1 MGSADLN
8 HTAQINDDD
17 DLDFSK
23 IFSKSLPEN
32 YKLPNNHLNWN
43 ERLWCWF
50 VKKTM
55 KIPVHVGIIP
65 DGNRRKVGI
74 VNSSSKNDKTLDKKS
89 SELMSKVQLIK
100 AAYSFGLKSL
110 KRNILLLDNLG
121 VKEISVYAM
130 SLDNVLSR
138 ESYQRDYLLKMFEN
152 FLMKILDE
160 KIVLNRRVNFLGQ
173 TQFLPE
179 SIRVAMQRVHE
190 LSLNSV
196 ELDKTFNFCIAYSG
210 VKEMHDVAMK
220 VCSLDNNKISDEFDR
235 ELTKSASDID
245 LVIRTGYHKRLS
257 DFLPWQSRNACL
269 CFPECYW
276 PDLGMQDLF
285 SILIDY
291 NLYLLN

>member
-1 MGSADLN
+1 MGSADFN

-32 YKLPNNHLNWN
+32 DKLPNNNLNWY

-50 VKKTM
+50 VKRTM

-74 VNSSSKNDKTLDKKS
+74 VNSDSRNDKALKKKS
-89 SELMSKVQLIK
+89 SESMPKIELIK
-100 AAYSFGLKSL
+100 AAYSFGVKSL
-110 KRNILLLDNLG
+110 KKNILLLDNLG

-130 SLDNVLSR
+130 SLDNVLCR

-152 FLMKILDE
+152 FLMKILNE

-179 SIRVAMQRVHE
+179 SIRVAMQRVHK
-190 LSLNSV
+190 LSLNSN
-196 ELDKTFNFCIAYSG
+196 ELDKTLNFCIAYSG
-210 VKEMHDVAMK
+210 VKELHDVAMK
-220 VCSLDNNKISDEFDR
+220 VCSLDDDKIYEEFDR

-269 CFPECYW
+269 FFPECYW
-276 PDLGMQDLF
+276 PDLGMQDLL

-291 NLYLLN
+291 NLFLLN

>member
-1 MGSADLN
+1 MGSADFN

-17 DLDFSK
+17 DLDFSM

-32 YKLPNNHLNWN
+32 DTLPNNNLNWY
-43 ERLWCWF
+43 ERVWCWF
-50 VKKTM
+50 VKRTM

-74 VNSSSKNDKTLDKKS
+74 VNSGLKNDKTIKKKS
-89 SELMSKVQLIK
+89 TESMSKVQLIK
-100 AAYSFGLKSL
+100 AAYSFGVKSL

-121 VKEISVYAM
+121 VKEISVYTM
-130 SLDNVLSR
+130 SLDNVLCR

-190 LSLNSV
+190 LSLNSN
-196 ELDKTFNFCIAYSG
+196 EPDKTLNFCIAYSG
-210 VKEMHDVAMK
+210 VKELHDVAMK
-220 VCSLDNNKISDEFDR
+220 VCSLDDDKISDEFDR

-276 PDLGMQDLF
+276 PDLGMQDLL

-291 NLYLLN
+291 NLFLLS

>member
-1 MGSADLN
+1 MGSADFN

-32 YKLPNNHLNWN
+32 DTLPNNNLNWY
-43 ERLWCWF
+43 ERVWCWF
-50 VKKTM
+50 VKRTM

-74 VNSSSKNDKTLDKKS
+74 VNSGLKNDKTLKKKS
-89 SELMSKVQLIK
+89 SESMPKVQLIK
-100 AAYSFGLKSL
+100 AAYSFGVKSL

-121 VKEISVYAM
+121 VKEISVYTM
-130 SLDNVLSR
+130 SLDNVLCR

-190 LSLNSV
+190 LSLNSN
-196 ELDKTFNFCIAYSG
+196 EPDKTLNFCIAYSG
-210 VKEMHDVAMK
+210 VKELHDVAMK
-220 VCSLDNNKISDEFDR
+220 VCSLDDDKISDEFDR

-276 PDLGMQDLF
+276 PDLGMQDLL

-291 NLYLLN
+291 NLFLLS